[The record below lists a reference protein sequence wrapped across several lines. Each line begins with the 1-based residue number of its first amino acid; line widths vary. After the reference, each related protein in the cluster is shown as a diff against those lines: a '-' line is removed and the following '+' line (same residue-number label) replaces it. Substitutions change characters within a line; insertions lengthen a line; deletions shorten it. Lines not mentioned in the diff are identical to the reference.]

1 MKRWFTALVV
11 GGLVLG
17 SVPAVGALSDE
28 EFFKLAGTRNWL
40 SFADA
45 RPVSPFF
52 GIPGELRPAAPFAR
66 SYLDASP
73 GRSECFAALYYPDEV
88 VEEGVLQTTGHYE
101 NRTLARSNNPD
112 LGRGTKQEVAPFG
125 MAGPHATT
133 NNPTRTE
140 CSSEAASAVTPA
152 EGGEVMVDGGFA
164 QTHSVFD
171 GDKLLTDEAVSR
183 VTGVQV
189 GPIRI
194 ASMETRLKL
203 EYPLDGEPTIT
214 YAMTLAGIEN
224 AGEPLAGA
232 GGQGITLAGQK
243 VAGREVIDQFNAEVA
258 KAGATFKE
266 QAWADYIQLVS
277 PTVEKEDDGG
287 VHASGP
293 ALEVGQVNTSRQG
306 QGGSHFGVRLGY
318 TSAYA
323 LLNGLEGVA
332 PDAGDLT
339 GGSGSGSPLES
350 QFGPEAE
357 GAAAPDVGA
366 APSSTTAD
374 ASALGVSA
382 GAGTQA
388 GSSGLGS
395 GYGSASTGRGS
406 GAGIGIGTG
415 TGTGTDTGTGTADA
429 SATAGA
435 DEAAAPAA
443 EEGLPLLGGETP
455 QEGPSAQLAAAESRR
470 AAKNT
475 ANGLLGGI
483 LLLLGSMVW
492 AVGMAVFGKKA

>member
-1 MKRWFTALVV
+1 M
-11 GGLVLG
+11 LG
-17 SVPAVGALSDE
+17 MVPAVGAVSDE
-28 EFFKLAGTRNWL
+28 EFFKLAGKRNWL

-52 GIPGELRPAAPFAR
+52 GIPGELRPGAPFAR

-73 GRSECFAALYYPDEV
+73 GRSECFASLYYPDEV
-88 VEEGVLQTTGHYE
+88 IEEGVLQTTGHYE

-133 NNPTRTE
+133 NNPSRTE
-140 CSSEAASAVTPA
+140 CSSEATSAITPA
-152 EGGEVMVDGGFA
+152 PGEVMVDGGFA
-164 QTHSVFD
+164 QTHAVFD
-171 GDKLLTDEAVSR
+171 GDKVLTDEAVSR

-194 ASMETRLKL
+194 ALMETRLKL
-203 EYPLDGEPTIT
+203 EVLLDGEPTIT
-214 YAMTLAGIEN
+214 YAMTIAGVEN
-224 AGEPLAGA
+224 AGEPVAAFGGA
-232 GGQGITLAGQK
+232 GITLAGQQ
-243 VAGREVIDQFNAEVA
+243 VAGRELIDQFNAEVA
-258 KAGATFKE
+258 KGGAALKE
-266 QAWADYIQLVS
+266 QAWANYIQLVA
-277 PTVEKEDDGG
+277 PETQKDDDGG
-287 VHASGP
+287 VHATGP
-293 ALEVGQVNTSRQG
+293 ALEIGQVNTGREG

-318 TSAYA
+318 ASAYG

-332 PDAGDLT
+332 PDAGGVPSDLT
-339 GGSGSGSPLES
+339 SGGSGSPLES

-357 GAAAPDVGA
+357 GAASAGLGTGPA
-366 APSSTTAD
+366 STTAD

-382 GAGTQA
+382 GVGTG
-388 GSSGLGS
+388 GSSGLGGGS
-395 GYGSASTGRGS
+395 YGSASTGADPGV
-406 GAGIGIGTG
+406 
-415 TGTGTDTGTGTADA
+415 ADA
-429 SATAGA
+429 SAATTTE
-435 DEAAAPAA
+435 EAAAAPT
-443 EEGLPLLGGETP
+443 EEPGSLLAGGTP
-455 QEGPSAQLAAAESRR
+455 QVGATASAQLAAAESKR